1 MSDTGL
7 YSGLYSKVRGM
18 AELVDQVILDLR
30 SPINR
35 SDSTTYRVRLAAL
48 LAGLADPDSGDLTS
62 NILNVILRDAPR
74 CNLNASALGEQLLQ
88 PGDSQDIVDKL
99 EVLASILEAERST
112 MHSKMRGL

>member
-7 YSGLYSKVRGM
+7 YSGLYSRVRNM
-18 AELVDQVILDLR
+18 AELVDEVILDLK
-30 SPINR
+30 SPNHR
-35 SDSTTYRVRLAAL
+35 ADSNACRVRLAAL
-48 LAGLADPDSGDLTS
+48 LAKLADPDSGDLTS

-88 PGDSQDIVDKL
+88 PGDSQDIVTKL